1 MYFWNHFRVPAC
13 KHTPSIQTAN
23 EQTYPIGHD
32 TAFAHGNP
40 PESTNSQC
48 NWCNNYTAPLK
59 RDALNHVPLC
69 LHAASPKKGKLLGG
83 VLLKMA
89 ISSRSGR
96 ERSCNSARRVCCH
109 LVPIHLQ
116 DPIHVLA
123 VLKGTRLPS
132 WLLRLHAHSASV
144 AERQYS
150 TESFTRVLRTQ
161 CYHVFRSGDIPK
173 SVTAEM
179 RNVLLDW
186 LVQVHEYLALE
197 EETLYLAVYLMNSY
211 IRSHKIHTSM
221 LQLLASTC
229 LFIACKVEESLI
241 PEPAEL
247 CFMMEDAFSKKD
259 LMRMERKVLNRLK
272 FDLRYT
278 QPLYFLHL
286 LSITGKCPEKT
297 HYLAMYFME
306 LTLREADALT
316 IEPALLAC
324 AALRLAHMVLALES
338 RSLNSDL
345 KWPGVLHLYS
355 YRDAE
360 LISSQQLMAQFA
372 LRGEAKSTWQKYS
385 RPQKHEVST
394 EPALNAKNLIRC
406 ISSLSVIP
414 V

>member
-1 MYFWNHFRVPAC
+1 MDSKREPFKTKDNNRIMCKTGDKKKSLLTCVKGCIAHKAAGVLLNPSEKPA
-13 KHTPSIQTAN
+13 
-23 EQTYPIGHD
+23 
-32 TAFAHGNP
+32 

-48 NWCNNYTAPLK
+48 NVGISNGVPPGPPSLSMWSEELARTMLAMNILAEQEYAAEIFNY
-59 RDALNHVPLC
+59 
-69 LHAASPKKGKLLGG
+69 
-83 VLLKMA
+83 MM
-89 ISSRSGR
+89 
-96 ERSCNSARRVCCH
+96 
-109 LVPIHLQ
+109 
-116 DPIHVLA
+116 
-123 VLKGTRLPS
+123 
-132 WLLRLHAHSASV
+132 
-144 AERQYS
+144 
-150 TESFTRVLRTQ
+150 RTQ

-278 QPLYFLHL
+278 QPLYFLRL

-297 HYLAMYFME
+297 LYLAMYFME
-306 LTLREADALT
+306 LTLREADGLT

-324 AALRLAHMVLALES
+324 AALRLAHMVLALEC